1 MTDTKLEVPRPAPL
15 KGVRLID
22 FTAVIAGPYCTYQ
35 LALLG
40 ADVIKVER
48 PGIGD
53 QTRRRS
59 DLQGIPGLTAEFVAQ
74 NAAKRSI
81 QIDLH
86 KPQGL
91 ALARKLVSSCD
102 VMLENYTPGVAER
115 IGLGYEAMKALNPKM
130 IYASLSGYGQDGP
143 FSRRPAYDH
152 VIQGASGITMIT
164 GTPETVPN
172 RMGPPMFDYIAG
184 IYGAFAI
191 LAAIK
196 ERDRTGLGQRLDV
209 AMLDAALVSMA
220 SFSSRHLNG
229 GRDVVA
235 NGNTAGSGSPA
246 SGIFP
251 TREGMLAV
259 AANNARQVK
268 QFCGAL
274 GEPNLL
280 EDARFCTPELR
291 EKNPKLFG
299 QAIIERLATRT
310 AAEWED
316 AMAQAHVPAARVRT
330 LNEVLHEPQVIAR
343 GVQQE
348 MIDPQSGR
356 PVFVPTIGFKWN
368 GEPLGPER
376 MPPRLGADA
385 DAILAEI
392 GLEEA
397 EIAALRSEGVV
408 LAPAPGSSS

>member
-1 MTDTKLEVPRPAPL
+1 MAAVSEQAAARPAPL
-15 KGVRLID
+15 KGIRIID

-48 PGIGD
+48 PGMGD
-53 QTRRRS
+53 QTRRRA
-59 DLQGIPGLTAEFVAQ
+59 DLAGIPGLTAEFVAQ

-115 IGLGYEAMKALNPKM
+115 IGVGYEAMRALNSKM

-235 NGNTAGSGSPA
+235 NGNTAGSG
-246 SGIFP
+246 
-251 TREGMLAV
+251 R
-259 AANNARQVK
+259 
-268 QFCGAL
+268 
-274 GEPNLL
+274 
-280 EDARFCTPELR
+280 
-291 EKNPKLFG
+291 
-299 QAIIERLATRT
+299 
-310 AAEWED
+310 
-316 AMAQAHVPAARVRT
+316 
-330 LNEVLHEPQVIAR
+330 
-343 GVQQE
+343 
-348 MIDPQSGR
+348 
-356 PVFVPTIGFKWN
+356 
-368 GEPLGPER
+368 
-376 MPPRLGADA
+376 
-385 DAILAEI
+385 
-392 GLEEA
+392 
-397 EIAALRSEGVV
+397 
-408 LAPAPGSSS
+408 